1 MDRRQIAVVRTAKIA
16 SLVVSS
22 LLLLSGF
29 ILTIWSEEL
38 AVTLRY
44 LIGIE
49 CFLIGVAKIF
59 GYFSNDLYRIAY
71 QFDLAGGGIVFI
83 FGILLFAV
91 PEAVMPHLSSVVA
104 IYVIIDGL
112 FRVQT
117 AVDAKLFGMSHW
129 YIVLIGAAILV
140 AGSLSIYLFV
150 LENHRIIWMGV
161 MLMADALLSMM
172 VTMYTVRVRVRKQNK
187 ESDFGM
193 EGTEE

>member
-1 MDRRQIAVVRTAKIA
+1 
-16 SLVVSS
+16 
-22 LLLLSGF
+22 
-29 ILTIWSEEL
+29 
-38 AVTLRY
+38 
-44 LIGIE
+44 
-49 CFLIGVAKIF
+49 
-59 GYFSNDLYRIAY
+59 
-71 QFDLAGGGIVFI
+71 
-83 FGILLFAV
+83 
-91 PEAVMPHLSSVVA
+91 MPHLSSVVA